1 MNNAQSPE
9 LKAESL
15 PAYGGARG
23 DQGSKLKTQSLRLK
37 AESSG
42 ETDSHGIESITGSTF
57 QDKDFSFWAA
67 AFTVFICMLFGANA
81 VAIKISLNGLGV
93 FTTAGIRFGI
103 ASAAI
108 FLWARITGRSFS
120 IKKEQIPQVMVIS
133 VIFTIQLSL
142 FYLGLSKSNASR
154 GTLLV
159 NIQPFFTLF
168 LAHFFIPDDRIT
180 KRKIMGLL
188 MGFFGVA
195 FVFLERK
202 GVTSNLNIGDIMILS
217 AAFLW
222 ACNAVYTKRIIS
234 AFQPF
239 QIVLFPMIFS
249 VPFFF
254 LGGVLWDRHMIAFVN
269 VEIIGAMAYQ
279 SLITATFGFV
289 IWNSLLKRYGAVA
302 LHSFIFV
309 MPITGVLL
317 GGLIL
322 KEPITI
328 NILMAMFLI
337 VSGILIIHF
346 KQKKPMPL
354 YPLGRNV

>member
-1 MNNAQSPE
+1 MN
-9 LKAESL
+9 KAESL
-15 PAYGGARG
+15 PTYGGAKG
-23 DQGSKLKTQSLRLK
+23 DQGSKVK
-37 AESSG
+37 AESIR
-42 ETDSHGIESITGSTF
+42 ENDSHGIGSITGSTV

-93 FTTAGIRFGI
+93 FTTAGIRFSI
-103 ASAAI
+103 ASTAI

-120 IKKEQIPQVMVIS
+120 IKREQIPQLLVIS
-133 VIFTIQLSL
+133 VIFTFQLSL

-159 NIQPFFTLF
+159 NFQPFFTLF
-168 LAHFFIPDDRIT
+168 LAHFFIPGDRIT

-195 FVFLERK
+195 FVFWEGK
-202 GVTSNLNIGDIMILS
+202 GVTSNLNIGDAMILS

-222 ACNAVYTKRIIS
+222 ACNAVYTKRVIS

-254 LGGVLWDRHMIAFVN
+254 LGGILWDRHMVAFVDI
-269 VEIIGAMAYQ
+269 EIIGAMAYQ

-328 NILMAMFLI
+328 NILMAMLLI
-337 VSGILIIHF
+337 VSGILVIHY
-346 KQKKPMPL
+346 KQKKPIPL